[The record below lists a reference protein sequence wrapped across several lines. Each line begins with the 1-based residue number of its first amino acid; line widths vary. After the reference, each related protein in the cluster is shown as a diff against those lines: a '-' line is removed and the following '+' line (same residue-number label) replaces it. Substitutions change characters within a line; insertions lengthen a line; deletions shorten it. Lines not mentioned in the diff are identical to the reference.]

1 MFAVYKRELRSF
13 FHSMTGWLFIASVVF
28 LTGIYFFAI
37 NLLSGYSSVANTV
50 ASSVFIYVLTI
61 PILTMRILS
70 EERKQKIDQLT
81 LTSPVSVGGIVF
93 GKYLAMAT
101 VLMIPLIL
109 VACFPLIL
117 SSFGTIAYA
126 ENYTAIAG
134 FLLYGLAAIAMGLF
148 ISSITESQVIAA
160 IISFAAMFATYM
172 MSGIISLLTSNE
184 NVIMEVLTKGLEAL
198 DFSSRF
204 DMLLNGQLNLRAVFY
219 YITIIFVFL
228 YLTTQSIQ
236 KRRYSVSVKNFKIG
250 AYSAGSIVICI
261 VAAVFANL
269 MVNELPEKYVCFDV
283 TSDKLYS
290 LSEETVEFLENVEE
304 DITIYVLQSED
315 SMDTVLDGTLQ
326 KFADAAD
333 GKITIT
339 YKDPVRSPTFYKSY
353 TDGNITMNSLIVES
367 EKRHRVIDYSDVYE
381 YEIDYSTYSQSLTG
395 YDGEGQ
401 LASAIDYVTGDD
413 MPVAYMISGH
423 DEMGMDA
430 SFQDAIEKQNITV
443 TELNLLTVD
452 SVPTD
457 AEFVM
462 ILSPGSDFSED
473 DTDKMIDYVEND
485 GQLIV
490 TTSLIEN
497 SAEILP
503 NFQKILDCFNTRIV
517 EGTLIEA
524 DSNYYYGEPTYL
536 LPEVM
541 NSYLT
546 DGVYGEKY
554 AFMPYTQGIEVTEDD
569 NVSATSLLQS
579 SEHSY
584 SKLNLSSAESYHM
597 DEDDL
602 AGPFDVGVYVQR
614 TYDENTAGLFLFTSP
629 NIFTDAADMMVAN
642 ANLTIFKNC
651 VGEFVDSEE
660 SGVVIPVKAYTA
672 EALTISTGTAMF
684 IGLLIIF
691 CIPFVLLV
699 SGFMIWYQRRKA

>member
-1 MFAVYKRELRSF
+1 MFAIYKRELKSF
-13 FHSMTGWLFIASVVF
+13 FHSMTGWLFVAAVVF

-50 ASSVFIYVLTI
+50 ASSAFIYVLTI

-81 LTSPVSVGGIVF
+81 LTAPVSVGKIVL

-101 VLMIPLIL
+101 VLLLPMLL

-117 SSFGTIAYA
+117 SSFGTVAFA
-126 ENYTAIAG
+126 QDYTAIAG

-172 MSGIISLLTSNE
+172 MSGIVSLLTSNE
-184 NVIMEVLTKGLEAL
+184 NVVMEFIAKGLETL
-198 DFSSRF
+198 DFSTRF
-204 DMLLNGQLNLRAVFY
+204 DALLNGQLDMRAVFY
-219 YITIIFVFL
+219 FLTVIAVLL

-250 AYSAGSIVICI
+250 AYSAGSIVVCI
-261 VAAVFANL
+261 AAAVFANL
-269 MVNELPEKYVCFDV
+269 MVNELPEKYVSFDV

-290 LSEETVEFLENVEE
+290 LSEETNEFLETIEE
-304 DITIYVLQSED
+304 DITIYVLESED
-315 SMDTVLDGTLQ
+315 GADTVLDGTLQ
-326 KFADAAD
+326 KFADGAD
-333 GKITIT
+333 GHISIV
-339 YKDPVRSPTFYKSY
+339 YKDPVKSPTFYKDY
-353 TDGNITMNSLIVES
+353 TDENITMNSLIVEAAN
-367 EKRHRVIDYSDVYE
+367 RHRVIDYSDIYE
-381 YEIDYSTYSQSLTG
+381 YEVDYTTYSQSLTG

-401 LASAIDYVTGDD
+401 IASAIDYVTRED
-413 MPVAYMISGH
+413 MPVAYTISGH
-423 DEMGMDA
+423 DELGMDA
-430 SFQDAIEKQNITV
+430 SFQDAVEKQNISV
-443 TELNLLTVD
+443 TELNLMTVD
-452 SVPTD
+452 AVPED

-473 DTDKMIDYVEND
+473 DTDKMVDYIKNG

-497 SAEILP
+497 SAESLP
-503 NFQKILDCFNTRIV
+503 NFQKILDCFNARIV

-554 AFMPYTQGIEVTEDD
+554 AFMPYTQGIIVTEDD
-569 NVSATSLLQS
+569 NVSVTSLLQS
-579 SEHSY
+579 SEQSY
-584 SKLNLSSAESYHM
+584 SKLNLSGASNYQKE
-597 DEDDL
+597 ETDL

-614 TYDENTAGLFLFTSP
+614 TYDEKTAGLFLFTSP

-651 VGEFVDSEE
+651 VGEFIDSEE
-660 SGVVIPVKAYTA
+660 SGVVIPVKTYTQ
-672 EALTISTGTAMF
+672 EVLTISTGTAMF

-691 CIPFVLLV
+691 CVPFVLIA
-699 SGFMIWYQRRKA
+699 SGFVVWYQRRKA